1 MGYYL
6 IGAMV
11 GTNYSLLQEPEKS
24 KILEVLR
31 MAQPFQELYREF
43 EEKGMEKGM
52 EKGRAEGLQKA
63 VCKLL
68 AKKFGPESTELQE
81 RVRKIT
87 DETALDRF
95 IEELIVADNINDAAR
110 VIEALN

>member
-1 MGYYL
+1 
-6 IGAMV
+6 
-11 GTNYSLLQEPEKS
+11 
-24 KILEVLR
+24 

-43 EEKGMEKGM
+43 EEKGMRKGMEQGIRKGMEQGMRKGM
-52 EKGRAEGLQKA
+52 EKGRTEGKQESI
-63 VCKLL
+63 CKLL

-95 IEELIVADNINDAAR
+95 IEELIVANNINDVAK

>member
-1 MGYYL
+1 
-6 IGAMV
+6 
-11 GTNYSLLQEPEKS
+11 
-24 KILEVLR
+24 

-43 EEKGMEKGM
+43 EEKGMRKGM
-52 EKGRAEGLQKA
+52 EKGRTEGKQESI
-63 VCKLL
+63 CKLL

-95 IEELIVADNINDAAR
+95 IEELIVANNINDVAK